1 MCDVTSIFLPS
12 ETIEQRVEKINL
24 NHITKYYVDFMVSK
38 WAVCNMSIHCC
49 DKVIENMK
57 RHKRPI

>member
-1 MCDVTSIFLPS
+1 MCDVTLPS
-12 ETIEQRVEKINL
+12 ETIEQRVEKNL

-57 RHKRPI
+57 RPI

>member
-1 MCDVTSIFLPS
+1 MCDVTSIPLPS
-12 ETIEQRVEKINL
+12 ESREWKKNL

-57 RHKRPI
+57 RPI